1 MTTFAK
7 ITKSFKIMKKIFL
20 LMAIVLPF
28 VLISCGDDKDEPKSL
43 EELLM
48 GRWESSW
55 EIDGD
60 KYHNIA
66 IFDSEH
72 QFYHSGYKN
81 DTQIIRASYTWEL
94 NGNTLKLIRNYDSAQ
109 STHEITIKDNTL
121 TISGY
126 RETYHKVDS

>member
-1 MTTFAK
+1 
-7 ITKSFKIMKKIFL
+7 MKKILL
-20 LMAIVLPF
+20 LMAIILPF
-28 VLISCGDDKDEPKSL
+28 VLTSCDDDKDEPKSL
-43 EELLM
+43 EQQLI

-60 KYHNIA
+60 NYHNIA

-81 DTQIIRASYTWEL
+81 DSQIIRVSYTWEL
-94 NGNTLKLIRNYDSAQ
+94 NGNTLKLIRNSDSVET
-109 STHEITIKDNTL
+109 THEITIKDNVL

-126 RETYHKVDS
+126 KESYNKVES